1 MPAVFLRRLRLT
13 HLGMRPLLQM
23 SCHASV
29 LVGLGA
35 GSVLV
40 APAWAEE
47 GARHNYQIP
56 AGSLSAALNRF
67 AAQAGVSLSVD
78 PALVAGR
85 NTAGLT
91 GDYAPQE
98 GFARLL
104 QGTGLQLQ
112 PVADQSYTLIAAP
125 TSENGSMLLPQTSI
139 DGSRFDQQGD
149 VYSGGQVTRRGN
161 QGMLGDHDFME
172 TPFNLMSYTST
183 TVKNQQARTLGDVV
197 ANDPSV
203 RTTNPAGGRF
213 EQFSIRG
220 LSLYN
225 SDVSFGGLYGVL
237 PTYSIDM
244 EMVERID
251 ILKGPG
257 ALLGGIAPRGSVGGG
272 INIEPK
278 RAGKDPLTEFT
289 GSYASA
295 GQFGGSMDIGRR
307 FGDEQE
313 YGVRF
318 NGVRQSGD
326 TEWDHQSVER
336 EAAVIGLDFKK
347 ERVRLSLDFGR
358 SERHGDAPIE
368 RVEVAAGIKMPKAE
382 DIHHNFAQ
390 PWTYADSK
398 DTFGAVRGEYDVS
411 DSLMV
416 YAAAGA
422 RSGEYDFLR
431 HAVQVTNSNGNFN
444 MTPRSFQRDE
454 EVKTFTVG
462 ARSWFNT
469 GPVGHT
475 INLSLNR
482 FDMEFDN
489 SGERYLTRVSNLYN
503 PVLQPYPGVPNR
515 FDTSTHTEDVFSSA
529 ALADTLSF
537 FDDRVLLTLGARLQ
551 RVEVDAYA
559 NGVLGQQY
567 DEQATSPAAGLVI
580 KATDN
585 ISLYANYIEGLS
597 QGETAPTTAT
607 NRDEV
612 FAPYKSKQ
620 TEVGVKLDMGGFA
633 TTLSVFRI
641 EQPSYITDASGNF
654 KPDGELRN
662 QGVELNLFGELA
674 SDVRLLGGVMV
685 LDSEQTKTALGQYDG
700 KRGTGSPIL
709 NANLGLEYDINRL
722 PGLTLTARA
731 IHTGSQ
737 YLDQANEQK
746 IDAWQ
751 RYDLGGR
758 YAFKL
763 GSNPITLRAA
773 VENVL
778 DKTYWASAATSS
790 DAAAGLTLST
800 PRTWLVSA
808 TVGF

>member
-1 MPAVFLRRLRLT
+1 MPAVFLRRLRLAR
-13 HLGMRPLLQM
+13 LGMRPVLQM
-23 SCHASV
+23 TCHAGV
-29 LVGLGA
+29 LAGLSA
-35 GSVLV
+35 GSMYI
-40 APAWAEE
+40 APAVAQE
-47 GARHNYQIP
+47 AAKRSYQIP
-56 AGSLSAALNRF
+56 AGSLSSALNQF
-67 AAQAGVSLSVD
+67 SAQAGVSLSVD
-78 PALVAGR
+78 PALVTGR
-85 NTAGLT
+85 NSAGLS
-91 GDYAPQE
+91 GSYGVQE

-104 QGTGLQLQ
+104 QGSGLQLQ
-112 PVADQSYTLIAAP
+112 PVSDQSYTLTPAP
-125 TSENGSMLLPQTSI
+125 EGGSLNLPQTSI
-139 DGSRFDQQGD
+139 NSSAFDTQGD
-149 VYSGGQVTRRGN
+149 VYEGGQVNRRGA
-161 QGMLGDHDFME
+161 QGLLGDKDFME
-172 TPFNLMSYTST
+172 TPFNLTSYTST

-203 RTTNPAGGRF
+203 RITNPAGGRF
-213 EQFSIRG
+213 EQFSVRG

-278 RAGKDPLTEFT
+278 RAGSEPLTEFT

-295 GQFGGSMDIGRR
+295 GQFGGHVDIGRR

-313 YGVRF
+313 YGIRF

-336 EAAVIGLDFKK
+336 EAAVVGLDFRK
-347 ERVRLSLDFGR
+347 ERVRLSADFGR
-358 SERHGDAPIE
+358 QERHADAPIE

-390 PWTYADSK
+390 PWTYSNSK
-398 DTFGAVRGEYDVS
+398 DTFGAVRGEFDVS

-422 RSGEYDFLR
+422 RKGEYDFLR
-431 HAVQVTNSNGNFN
+431 HAVQVNNSNGNFAFQ
-444 MTPRSFQRDE
+444 PRSFQRDE
-454 EVKTFTVG
+454 DVKTFTVG
-462 ARSWFNT
+462 ARSWLNT
-469 GPVGHT
+469 GPISHT
-475 INLSLNR
+475 LNVSLNR
-482 FDMEFDN
+482 FDMDFDN
-489 SGERYLTRVSNLYN
+489 GGERYLARTSNLYN
-503 PVLQPYPGVPNR
+503 PVLAPYPGAATR
-515 FDTSTHTEDVFSSA
+515 FDTSTHTENLFTSA
-529 ALADTLSF
+529 ALSDTLGF
-537 FDDRVLLTLGARLQ
+537 LDDRVQLTLGARLQ

-559 NGVLGQQY
+559 SGVLGQQY
-567 DEQATSPAAGLVI
+567 DEQATSPAVGLVI
-580 KATDN
+580 KATDH

-620 TEVGVKLDMGGFA
+620 TEAGVKLDMGGFA

-641 EQPSYITDASGNF
+641 EQPSYITDAAGNF

-662 QGVELNLFGELA
+662 QGVELNVFGELT
-674 SDVRLLGGVMV
+674 SDLRLLGGVMV
-685 LDSEQTKTALGQYDG
+685 LDSEQTKTALGQFDG

-709 NANLGLEYDINRL
+709 NANMGVEYDLDQL

-737 YLDQANEQK
+737 YLDQANDQK

-763 GSNPITLRAA
+763 GTNPVTVRAG

-778 DKTYWASAATSS
+778 NKTYWASAATSS

>member
-1 MPAVFLRRLRLT
+1 MPAVFLRRLRLAR
-13 HLGMRPLLQM
+13 LGMRPVLQM
-23 SCHASV
+23 TCHAGV
-29 LVGLGA
+29 LAGLSA
-35 GSVLV
+35 GSMYI
-40 APAWAEE
+40 APAVAQE
-47 GARHNYQIP
+47 AAKRSYQIP
-56 AGSLSAALNRF
+56 AGSLSSVLNQF
-67 AAQAGVSLSVD
+67 SAQAGVSLSVD
-78 PALVAGR
+78 PALVTGR
-85 NTAGLT
+85 NSAGLS
-91 GDYAPQE
+91 GSYGVQE

-104 QGTGLQLQ
+104 QGSGLQLQ
-112 PVADQSYTLIAAP
+112 PVSDQSYTLTPAP
-125 TSENGSMLLPQTSI
+125 EGGSLNLPQTSI
-139 DGSRFDQQGD
+139 NSSAFDTQGD
-149 VYSGGQVTRRGN
+149 VYEGGQVNRRGA
-161 QGMLGDHDFME
+161 QGLLGDKDFME
-172 TPFNLMSYTST
+172 TPFNLTSYTST

-203 RTTNPAGGRF
+203 RITNPAGGRF
-213 EQFSIRG
+213 EQFSVRG

-278 RAGKDPLTEFT
+278 RAGSEPLTEFT

-295 GQFGGSMDIGRR
+295 GQFGGHVDIGRR

-313 YGVRF
+313 YGIRF

-336 EAAVIGLDFKK
+336 EAAVVGLDFRK
-347 ERVRLSLDFGR
+347 ERVRLSADFGR
-358 SERHGDAPIE
+358 QERHADAPIE

-390 PWTYADSK
+390 PWTYSNSK
-398 DTFGAVRGEYDVS
+398 DTFGAVRGEFDVS

-422 RSGEYDFLR
+422 RKGEYDFLR
-431 HAVQVTNSNGNFN
+431 HAVQVNNSNGNFAFQ
-444 MTPRSFQRDE
+444 PRSFQRDE

-462 ARSWFNT
+462 ARSWLNT
-469 GPVGHT
+469 GPISHT
-475 INLSLNR
+475 LNVSLNR
-482 FDMEFDN
+482 FDMDFDN
-489 SGERYLTRVSNLYN
+489 GGERYLARTSNLYN
-503 PVLQPYPGVPNR
+503 PVLAPYPGAATR
-515 FDTSTHTEDVFSSA
+515 FDTSTHTENLFTSA
-529 ALADTLSF
+529 ALSDTLGF
-537 FDDRVLLTLGARLQ
+537 FDDRVQLTLGARLQ

-559 NGVLGQQY
+559 SGVLGQQY
-567 DEQATSPAAGLVI
+567 DEQATSPAVGLVI

-620 TEVGVKLDMGGFA
+620 TEAGVKLDMGGFA

-641 EQPSYITDASGNF
+641 EQPSYITDAAGNF

-662 QGVELNLFGELA
+662 QGVELNVFGELT
-674 SDVRLLGGVMV
+674 SDLRLLGGVMV
-685 LDSEQTKTALGQYDG
+685 LDSEQTKTALGQFDG

-709 NANLGLEYDINRL
+709 NANMGVEYDLDQL

-737 YLDQANEQK
+737 YLDQANDQK

-763 GSNPITLRAA
+763 GTNPVTVRAG

-778 DKTYWASAATSS
+778 NKTYWASAATSS

>member
-1 MPAVFLRRLRLT
+1 MPAIFLRHLRLAR
-13 HLGMRPLLQM
+13 LGLRPLPRLTG
-23 SCHASV
+23 HALAV
-29 LVGLGA
+29 ATLGLSA
-35 GSVLV
+35 AYM
-40 APAWAEE
+40 APAIAQDSVK
-47 GARHNYQIP
+47 RSYLIP
-56 AGSLSAALNRF
+56 AGNLDSALNRF

-78 PALVAGR
+78 PALVSGR
-85 NTAGLT
+85 TTPGLQ
-91 GDYAPQE
+91 GNFAVDE

-104 QGTGLQLQ
+104 QGSGLQLQ
-112 PVADQSYTLIAAP
+112 PVAEQSYTLTPAV
-125 TSENGSMLLPQTSI
+125 EGGSLNLPQTSI
-139 DGSRFDQQGD
+139 NGSVFDSQAD
-149 VYSGGQVTRRGN
+149 AYAGGQVNRRGS
-161 QGMLGDHDFME
+161 QGLLGDRDFME
-172 TPFNLMSYTST
+172 TPFNLTSYTST
-183 TVKNQQARTLGDVV
+183 TVKNQQARTLGDLV
-197 ANDPSV
+197 ASDPSV

-213 EQFSIRG
+213 EQFSVRG

-244 EMVERID
+244 EMVERVD

-278 RAGKDPLTEFT
+278 RAGSEPLTEFT

-295 GQFGGSMDIGRR
+295 GQFGGHIDIGRR

-313 YGVRF
+313 YGIRF

-336 EAAVIGLDFKK
+336 EASVVGLDFRK
-347 ERVRLSLDFGR
+347 ERVRLSLDLGR
-358 SERHGDAPIE
+358 QERHGEAPIE
-368 RVEVAAGIKMPKAE
+368 RVEVARGVKIPKAE
-382 DIHHNFAQ
+382 DIHDNFAQ

-398 DTFGAVRGEYDVS
+398 DTFGAVRGEFDVS

-422 RSGEYDFLR
+422 RKGEYDFLR
-431 HAVQVTNSNGNFN
+431 HAVQVNNNNGNFGFQ
-444 MTPRSFQRDE
+444 PRAFQRDE

-462 ARSWFNT
+462 ARSWLQT
-469 GPVGHT
+469 GPVSHT
-475 INLSLNR
+475 FNLSLNR

-489 SGERYLTRVSNLYN
+489 SGERYLAGVSNLYN
-503 PVLQPYPGVPNR
+503 PVLAAYPGRATR
-515 FDTSTHTEDVFSSA
+515 FDVSTHTENLFTSA
-529 ALADTLSF
+529 ALSDTLGF
-537 FDDRVLLTLGARLQ
+537 FDDRLQVTLGARLQ
-551 RVEVDAYA
+551 RVEVDSYSA
-559 NGVLGQQY
+559 GVLGQQY
-567 DEQATSPAAGLVI
+567 DEQATSPAVGVVF
-580 KATDN
+580 KATDE

-607 NRDEV
+607 NSNEV
-612 FAPYKSKQ
+612 FAPFKTKQ
-620 TEVGVKLDMGGFA
+620 TEVGIKLDKGGFA
-633 TTLSVFRI
+633 TTLSLFRI
-641 EQPSYITDASGNF
+641 EQPSYITDAGGNYR
-654 KPDGELRN
+654 PDGELRN
-662 QGVELNLFGELA
+662 QGLELNVFGELV
-674 SDVRLLGGVMV
+674 SNLRLLGGVML
-685 LDSEQTKTALGQYDG
+685 LDSEQTKTAGGEFDG
-700 KRGTGSPIL
+700 KRGTGSPIV
-709 NANLGLEYDINRL
+709 NANMGLEYDINQL

-758 YAFKL
+758 YAFKA
-763 GSNPITLRAA
+763 GSSPVTLRAG

-778 DKTYWASAATSS
+778 NKTYWASAATSS

>member
-1 MPAVFLRRLRLT
+1 MPAVFLRRLRLA
-13 HLGMRPLLQM
+13 HLALRPLPQLT
-23 SCHASV
+23 CHAV
-29 LVGLGA
+29 ALAGIGA
-35 GSVLV
+35 GLV
-40 APAWAEE
+40 YMAPAIAQDS
-47 GARHNYQIP
+47 AKRSYQVS
-56 AGSLSAALNRF
+56 AGSLSAALNQF
-67 AAQAGVSLSVD
+67 SAQAGVNLSVD
-78 PALVAGR
+78 PALVSGR
-85 NTAGLT
+85 TTTGLQ
-91 GDYAPQE
+91 GEYAIDE

-104 QGTGLQLQ
+104 QGSGLQLQ
-112 PVADQSYTLIAAP
+112 PVADQSYTLAPAA
-125 TSENGSMLLPQTSI
+125 EGGSLNLPQTSI
-139 DGSRFDQQGD
+139 NGSAFDAQGD
-149 VYSGGQVTRRGN
+149 VYEGGQVNRRGS
-161 QGMLGDHDFME
+161 QGMLGDRDFME
-172 TPFNLMSYTST
+172 TPFNLTSYTST

-203 RTTNPAGGRF
+203 RITNPAGGRF

-251 ILKGPG
+251 ILKGPS

-278 RAGKDPLTEFT
+278 RAGKEPLTEFT

-295 GQFGGSMDIGRR
+295 GQFGGHVDIGRR

-313 YGVRF
+313 YGIRF

-336 EAAVIGLDFKK
+336 EASVIGLDFRK
-347 ERVRLSLDFGR
+347 ERVRLSLDVGR
-358 SERHGDAPIE
+358 QERHADAPIE
-368 RVEVAAGIKMPKAE
+368 RVEVARGVKIPKAE
-382 DIHHNFAQ
+382 DIHDNFAQ
-390 PWTYADSK
+390 PWTYSNSK
-398 DTFGAVRGEYDVS
+398 DTFGAVRGEFDVS
-411 DSLMV
+411 DALMV

-422 RSGEYDFLR
+422 RKGEYDFLR
-431 HAVQVTNSNGNFN
+431 HAVQVNNNNGNFGFQ
-444 MTPRSFQRDE
+444 PRSFQREE

-462 ARSWFNT
+462 ARSWFHT
-469 GPVGHT
+469 GPVSHT
-475 INLSLNR
+475 VNLSLNR

-489 SGERYLTRVSNLYN
+489 SGERYLAGTSNLYN
-503 PVLQPYPGVPNR
+503 PVLAPYPGAPTR
-515 FDTSTHTEDVFSSA
+515 FDVSTHTEDLFTSA
-529 ALADTLSF
+529 ALSDTLGF
-537 FDDRVLLTLGARLQ
+537 FDDRLQLTLGARLQ
-551 RVEVDAYA
+551 RVEVDSYSA
-559 NGVLGQQY
+559 GVLGQQY
-567 DEQATSPAAGLVI
+567 DEQATSPALGVVF
-580 KATDN
+580 KATDE

-597 QGETAPTTAT
+597 QGETAPTTGT
-607 NRDEV
+607 NNPGEV
-612 FAPYKSKQ
+612 FAPYKTKQ
-620 TEVGVKLDMGGFA
+620 SEVGVKLDMGGFA

-641 EQPSYITDASGNF
+641 EQPSYIVDASGNF

-662 QGVELNLFGELA
+662 QGVELNVFGELA
-674 SDVRLLGGVMV
+674 SDLRLLGGVMV

-700 KRGTGSPIL
+700 ERGTGSPIL
-709 NANLGLEYDINRL
+709 NANMGLEYDINQL

-763 GSNPITLRAA
+763 GASPVTLRAG

-778 DKTYWASAATSS
+778 NKTYWASAATSS

>member
-1 MPAVFLRRLRLT
+1 MPAVFLRRLRLAR
-13 HLGMRPLLQM
+13 LGMRPVLQM
-23 SCHASV
+23 TCHAGV
-29 LVGLGA
+29 LAGLSA
-35 GSVLV
+35 GSMYI
-40 APAWAEE
+40 APAVAQD
-47 GARHNYQIP
+47 AAKRNYQIP
-56 AGSLSAALNRF
+56 AGSLSSALNQF
-67 AAQAGVSLSVD
+67 SAQAGVSLSVD
-78 PALVAGR
+78 PALVSGR
-85 NTAGLT
+85 NSAGLS
-91 GDYAPQE
+91 GSYGVQE

-104 QGTGLQLQ
+104 QGSGLQLQ
-112 PVADQSYTLIAAP
+112 PVSDQSYTLTPAP
-125 TSENGSMLLPQTSI
+125 EGGSLNLPQTSI
-139 DGSRFDQQGD
+139 NSSAFDTQGD
-149 VYSGGQVTRRGN
+149 VYEGGQVNRRGA
-161 QGMLGDHDFME
+161 QGLLGDKDFME
-172 TPFNLMSYTST
+172 TPFNLTSYTST

-203 RTTNPAGGRF
+203 RITNPAGGRF
-213 EQFSIRG
+213 EQFSVRG

-278 RAGKDPLTEFT
+278 RAGSEPLTEFT

-295 GQFGGSMDIGRR
+295 GQVGGHVDIGRR

-313 YGVRF
+313 YGIRF

-336 EAAVIGLDFKK
+336 EAAVVGLDFRK
-347 ERVRLSLDFGR
+347 ERVRLSADFGR
-358 SERHGDAPIE
+358 QERHADAPIE

-390 PWTYADSK
+390 PWTYSNSK
-398 DTFGAVRGEYDVS
+398 DTFGAVRGEFDVS

-422 RSGEYDFLR
+422 RKGEYDFLR
-431 HAVQVTNSNGNFN
+431 HAVQVNNSNGNFAFQ
-444 MTPRSFQRDE
+444 PRSFQRDE
-454 EVKTFTVG
+454 DVKTFTVG
-462 ARSWFNT
+462 ARSWLNT
-469 GPVGHT
+469 GPISHT
-475 INLSLNR
+475 LNVSLNR
-482 FDMEFDN
+482 FDMDFDN
-489 SGERYLTRVSNLYN
+489 GGERYLARTSNLYN
-503 PVLQPYPGVPNR
+503 PVLAPYPGAATR
-515 FDTSTHTEDVFSSA
+515 FDTSTHTENLFTSA
-529 ALADTLSF
+529 ALSDTLGF
-537 FDDRVLLTLGARLQ
+537 FDDRVQLTLGARLQ

-559 NGVLGQQY
+559 SGVLGQQY
-567 DEQATSPAAGLVI
+567 DEQATSPAVGLVI

-620 TEVGVKLDMGGFA
+620 TEAGVKLDMGGFA

-641 EQPSYITDASGNF
+641 EQPSYITDAAGNF

-662 QGVELNLFGELA
+662 QGVELNVFGELT
-674 SDVRLLGGVMV
+674 SDLRLLGGVMV
-685 LDSEQTKTALGQYDG
+685 LDSEQTKTALGQFDG

-709 NANLGLEYDINRL
+709 NANLGVEYDLNQL

-737 YLDQANEQK
+737 YLDQANDQK

-763 GSNPITLRAA
+763 GTNPVTVRAG

-778 DKTYWASAATSS
+778 NKTYWASAATSS

>member
-1 MPAVFLRRLRLT
+1 MPAVFLRRLRLV
-13 HLGMRPLLQM
+13 HLGLRPLPHM
-23 SCHASV
+23 TCHTLA
-29 LVGLGA
+29 LVGLGVSMA
-35 GSVLV
+35 YMAPVV
-40 APAWAEE
+40 AQET
-47 GARHNYQIP
+47 GKRSYQIA
-56 AGSLSAALNRF
+56 AGSLGTALNQF
-67 AAQAGVSLSVD
+67 SAQAGVSLSVD
-78 PALVAGR
+78 PALVSSR
-85 NTAGLT
+85 STAGLQ
-91 GDYAPQE
+91 GEYGVED

-104 QGTGLQLQ
+104 QGSGLQLQ
-112 PVADQSYTLIAAP
+112 TVADQSYTLAPAAQ
-125 TSENGSMLLPQTSI
+125 EGSLNLPQTSI
-139 DGSRFDQQGD
+139 NGSAFDAQADAYQ
-149 VYSGGQVTRRGN
+149 GGQVNRRGS
-161 QGMLGDHDFME
+161 QGLLGDKDFME
-172 TPFNLMSYTST
+172 TPFNLTSYTST

-257 ALLGGIAPRGSVGGG
+257 ALLGGLAPRGSVGGG

-295 GQFGGSMDIGRR
+295 AQFGGHIDIGRR

-313 YGVRF
+313 YGIRF

-336 EAAVIGLDFKK
+336 EASVIGLDFRK
-347 ERVRLSLDFGR
+347 ERIRLSADFGR
-358 SERHGDAPIE
+358 QERHADAPIE
-368 RVEVAAGIKMPKAE
+368 RVEVARGVKIPKAE
-382 DIHHNFAQ
+382 DIHDNFAQ
-390 PWTYADSK
+390 PWTYSNSK
-398 DTFGAVRGEYDVS
+398 DTFGAVRGEFDVS
-411 DSLMV
+411 DQLMV

-422 RSGEYDFLR
+422 RKGEYDFLR
-431 HAVQVTNSNGNFN
+431 HAVQVNNNNGNFAFQ
-444 MTPRSFQRDE
+444 PRAFQREE
-454 EVKTFTVG
+454 EVKTFTIG
-462 ARSWFNT
+462 ARSWLQS
-469 GPVGHT
+469 GPVSHT
-475 INLSLNR
+475 LNLSLNR

-489 SGERYLTRVSNLYN
+489 SGERFLAGTSNLYN
-503 PVLQPYPGVPNR
+503 PVLAPYPGTPTR
-515 FDTSTHTEDVFSSA
+515 FDVSTHTENLFTSA
-529 ALADTLSF
+529 AFSDTLGF
-537 FDDRVLLTLGARLQ
+537 MEDRLQLTLGARLQ
-551 RVEVDAYA
+551 RVEVDSYSA
-559 NGVLGQQY
+559 GVLGQQY
-567 DEQATSPAAGLVI
+567 DEQATSPALGVVF
-580 KATDN
+580 KATDE
-585 ISLYANYIEGLS
+585 ISLYANYIEGLT
-597 QGETAPTTAT
+597 QGETAPTTGVNNPNA
-607 NRDEV
+607 V
-612 FAPYKSKQ
+612 FAPYKTKQ
-620 TEVGVKLDMGGFA
+620 AEVGVKLDMGGFA

-641 EQPSYITDASGNF
+641 EQPSYVIDASRNF

-662 QGVELNLFGELA
+662 QGVELNVFGELA
-674 SDVRLLGGVMV
+674 TDLRLLGGVMV
-685 LDSEQTKTALGQYDG
+685 LDSEQTKTAMGAFDG

-709 NANLGLEYDINRL
+709 NANMGLEYDINRL

-763 GSNPITLRAA
+763 GSNPITVRAG

-778 DKTYWASAATSS
+778 NKTYWSSAATSS

>member
-1 MPAVFLRRLRLT
+1 
-13 HLGMRPLLQM
+13 MRPLFHM
-23 SCHASV
+23 TCHAGV
-29 LVGLGA
+29 LAGLGA
-35 GSVLV
+35 GLAFV
-40 APAWAEE
+40 APAMAQDSVK
-47 GARHNYQIP
+47 RSYQIP

-85 NTAGLT
+85 NTAGLA
-91 GDYAPQE
+91 GDYQVQE
-98 GFARLL
+98 GFSRLL

-112 PVADQSYTLIAAP
+112 PVGEQSYTLIPVP
-125 TSENGSMLLPQTSI
+125 TAENGSMLLPQTSI
-139 DGSRFDQQGD
+139 DGSSIGAQGEL
-149 VYSGGQVTRRGN
+149 YAGGQVARSGS
-161 QGMLGDHDFME
+161 QGMLGDRDFME
-172 TPFNLMSYTST
+172 TPFNLTSYTSAT
-183 TVKNQQARTLGDVV
+183 IKNQQARTLGDVV
-197 ANDPSV
+197 AADPSV
-203 RTTNPAGGRF
+203 RITNPAGGRF
-213 EQFSIRG
+213 EQFSVRG

-295 GQFGGSMDIGRR
+295 GQFGGHVDIGRR
-307 FGDEQE
+307 FGDDQA

-336 EAAVIGLDFKK
+336 EASTLGLDFKR
-347 ERVRLSLDFGR
+347 ERVRLSLDLGR
-358 SERHGDAPIE
+358 SERYGEAPIE

-398 DTFGAVRGEYDVS
+398 ETFGAVRGEFDVS

-422 RSGEYDFLR
+422 RKGEYDFLR
-431 HAVQVTNSNGNFN
+431 HAVQVTNSNGNFS

-475 INLSLNR
+475 LNLSLNR

-489 SGERYLTRVSNLYN
+489 SGERYLVRTSNLYN
-503 PVLQPYPGVPNR
+503 PVLQPYPGIPNR
-515 FDTSTHTEDVFSSA
+515 FDTPTHTEDLFTSV

-537 FDDRVLLTLGARLQ
+537 MDDRVQLTLGARLQ
-551 RVEVDAYA
+551 RVEVDAYSA
-559 NGVLGQQY
+559 GVLGQQY
-567 DEQATSPAAGLVI
+567 DEQATSPAVGLVI
-580 KATDN
+580 KATEQV
-585 ISLYANYIEGLS
+585 SLYANYIEGLT

-620 TEVGVKLDMGGFA
+620 AEVGIKLDAGGFA
-633 TTLSVFRI
+633 TTLSLFRI
-641 EQPSYITDASGNF
+641 EQPSYITDAAGNF

-662 QGVELNLFGELA
+662 QGVELNVFGELM

-737 YLDQANEQK
+737 YLDQANDQK

-758 YAFKL
+758 YAFKA
-763 GSNPITLRAA
+763 GGNPITLRAG

-778 DKTYWASAATSS
+778 NKTYWASAATSS